1 MTIPCRRP
9 RAHPNSDGALRVRA
23 RHCERRCYK
32 GTPRLGSVAQFYV
45 EITAGSWG
53 YWICREAVEQD
64 IARRSGARC
73 KTVRQIRPGT
83 QNPTTSAAG
92 DQHKE
97 IEWLT
102 ASGAP
107 LDRRRKRRRR
117 PRCANQIAGIS
128 RRGYATGSARA
139 LPRLCSV
146 SLTLPARSVR
156 SIGSLNSMG
165 SRLRAQWHE
174 SFRCRPLP
182 RGPPQSFK
190 AGRLR
195 GSQKCKTENNE
206 FCCILST
213 TRPITSLLGKME
225 QQVCRIFPSKERH
238 EQKRSWFAP

>member
-1 MTIPCRRP
+1 MSLRKQAAPLPPGHGAVPRRRLRGVRLARSRSSRNLCRLP
-9 RAHPNSDGALRVRA
+9 RSHPNSDGALRVRS

-32 GTPRLGSVAQFYV
+32 GTPRLGSVARSYI
-45 EITAGSWG
+45 EITAGSLG
-53 YWICREAVEQD
+53 LLDLSRSGKQD

-83 QNPTTSAAG
+83 QNPTTSAAA

-97 IEWLT
+97 IERLT

-117 PRCANQIAGIS
+117 PRCANQVAGIS

-146 SLTLPARSVR
+146 SLTLPARSIP
-156 SIGSLNSMG
+156 SIGSPNSTG
-165 SRLRAQWHE
+165 SRLRAQWQE

-182 RGPPQSFK
+182 RGLPQSFK

-195 GSQKCKTENNE
+195 G
-206 FCCILST
+206 
-213 TRPITSLLGKME
+213 
-225 QQVCRIFPSKERH
+225 
-238 EQKRSWFAP
+238 